1 MSEDHYR
8 PPHKGKLLVI
18 EGIDASG
25 KETQTGLLH
34 MKLQKIGAVRFDFP
48 NYNNHTGRFIKEVMT
63 REFISY
69 HDEAWAQLLAANRSE
84 DKEELLNSLR
94 FTNVV
99 CNRYYISNM
108 VYSTASGLNTQWL
121 SSLDSQMPKPDIV
134 IILDIPAKVSA
145 QRKSKR
151 DFIES
156 DIIYL
161 EKVRQTY
168 VNLASTMG
176 WYVIGG
182 DRGPQEVHQDILK
195 IVSQE
200 FNWNI

>member
-1 MSEDHYR
+1 MTEDHYK
-8 PPHKGKLLVI
+8 PPRRGKMIII

-84 DKEELLNSLR
+84 DKEELVNSLR

-134 IILDIPAKVSA
+134 IVLDIPAKVSEA
-145 QRKSKR
+145 RKDKR
-151 DFIES
+151 DVIER
-156 DIIYL
+156 DLIYL
-161 EKVRQTY
+161 EKVRKTY
-168 VNLASTMG
+168 FNLGPMMG
-176 WYVIGG
+176 WYIING
-182 DRGPQEVHQDILK
+182 DQAPEDVHQEILK
-195 IVSQE
+195 IVNHE